1 MIMKK
6 NNSAVKKSTSGDL
19 LKSRQVFK
27 VNKKNTSSNVS
38 SPDKKGL
45 IDITGPTR

>member
-19 LKSRQVFK
+19 LKSRQ